1 MQWKEIT
8 STRTDPKVMEGLQ
21 VHGQAFGVTL
31 HPGALQKVYDD
42 GYC

>member
-8 STRTDPKVMEGLQ
+8 STRTDPKVMDGL
-21 VHGQAFGVTL
+21 HGQAFGVTL